1 MNYFKNVLCGIAA
14 VFLAEVVPSSWSAFR
29 DMNSE
34 RATGL
39 AAVAGGFV
47 ESIFSPLFWIL
58 AVLFFMVFFRASRL
72 GNKLL
77 RILFFWVPTV
87 ALSTVSISIVALLT
101 YAVLHF
107 RHVAGASN

>member
-1 MNYFKNVLCGIAA
+1 
-14 VFLAEVVPSSWSAFR
+14 
-29 DMNSE
+29 MNSE

-72 GNKLL
+72 GNKPL

-107 RHVAGASN
+107 RHVAGASK

>member
-1 MNYFKNVLCGIAA
+1 
-14 VFLAEVVPSSWSAFR
+14 
-29 DMNSE
+29 
-34 RATGL
+34 
-39 AAVAGGFV
+39 
-47 ESIFSPLFWIL
+47 
-58 AVLFFMVFFRASRL
+58 
-72 GNKLL
+72 L

>member
-1 MNYFKNVLCGIAA
+1 
-14 VFLAEVVPSSWSAFR
+14 
-29 DMNSE
+29 
-34 RATGL
+34 
-39 AAVAGGFV
+39 
-47 ESIFSPLFWIL
+47 
-58 AVLFFMVFFRASRL
+58 VFFRASRI
-72 GNKLL
+72 GKKPL